1 MGERLE
7 SPSFPVWDEM
17 FEEENP
23 GFDAPSVVVIL
34 FMRVPLFWSSELD
47 SIIVA
52 CNIPSL
58 TSLREGGKWLGV
70 SGGTL
75 RKNRLSIE

>member
-7 SPSFPVWDEM
+7 SPVCPVWDQM

-23 GFDAPSVVVIL
+23 GFGAPSVVVIL
-34 FMRVPLFWSSELD
+34 FMRVPLFGSSELD

-52 CNIPSL
+52 CDVPSL

-75 RKNRLSIE
+75 NRLSIE